1 MWIRVALKKD
11 SMHLINNNGSYS
23 MSYIEGSDMQEYYFD
38 ENIAEL
44 LEDDGFLMEMWEKLD
59 VLFDWGDCDFFLP
72 DKCIVFKEWLETRLE
87 KECNKDIKKI
97 YEIML
102 DYVNKAIENDTG
114 ISFDF

>member
-11 SMHLINNNGSYS
+11 AMHLINNDGSYS
-23 MSYIEGSDMQEYYFD
+23 MSYIEGRDMEEYYFD

-44 LEDDGFLMEMWEKLD
+44 LEDDGFLIEMWDKLD
-59 VLFDWGDCDFFLP
+59 ALFDWGDCDFFLP
-72 DKCIVFKEWLETRLE
+72 DKCIVFKEWLEIRLK
-87 KECNKDIKKI
+87 KECNNDIKKI